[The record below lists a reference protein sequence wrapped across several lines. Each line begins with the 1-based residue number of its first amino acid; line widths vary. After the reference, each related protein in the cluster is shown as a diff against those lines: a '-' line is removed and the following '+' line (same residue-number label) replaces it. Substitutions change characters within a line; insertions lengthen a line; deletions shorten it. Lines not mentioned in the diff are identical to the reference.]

1 MIKIDMKK
9 GMLTAFTLLTGMT
22 LLAQGV
28 CTEFSYF
35 YADINYPASG
45 GAQTDIYSVSL
56 EGEDAIL
63 SPIVE
68 DLDYTAHIA
77 YNQANGLV
85 YLVNGDNGAISTL
98 DPLTFILS
106 DAVSVSPNVGITV
119 AAFND
124 EGILLIGGSGND
136 GKIYQV
142 DLGSNPYTLSDYSEG
157 NDIEGGD
164 ITFTDAGNLYLASKP
179 LGKLYEVIPGFENAL
194 LGNVNGEVTG
204 IATFEDGESVIVSAR
219 NNEQFLVYSL
229 GEGLSESAAYNAM
242 LDNEPFTLENGDMA
256 SGCSERSTSIEGC
269 NDFRTY
275 YMEDALGGGSDIL
288 YSVSFNEMGGADLT
302 ELGEFAAGSHLG
314 VGANGLLY
322 IVRHNGGML
331 TIYDPET
338 LLEISQVQISIDG
351 NNISS
356 IPAVVVGD
364 DGFVYVGANNNVVYK
379 VDPLTGEATVEGQA
393 NVSGGDLVFV
403 EGVLWLANRA
413 QGRFYEVGGTG
424 QFDIAAEEI
433 NGVSVLPNGN
443 LLVANGNLNGLFEV
457 YEPGTGAA
465 TGETFE
471 TGLVLYNGDLASR
484 CFDGDN
490 TEECDNFRLF
500 LSENG
505 TQGGDIFE
513 VTLGDGVA
521 SLELILSDLGNPHL
535 AYDKSNGLLYIV
547 KGTGKVAIY
556 DPATAVLGTFSNIA
570 MSELDVNQTF
580 SAVVTDDGKLL
591 VGSANQN
598 KVYEVNPAT
607 GDATNAID
615 VPVNGGDLIQT
626 NDGNVWVINRAEN
639 RFYNITDGVTQFDID
654 LNQMYGAAVME
665 SGMILVGNAG
675 TQLRVVDP
683 VTMMVTE
690 TVFNI
695 DISISAGDL
704 AGGCGDA
711 NPDITP
717 EPGQC
722 NATEVFEYIQGVR
735 SNGGALATNRT
746 DSNQALGAPEGIDQL
761 VFATLGYGGSITL
774 GFDGAVANLD
784 GDDIQVIETSYGN
797 PGCAAYPEYANVYV
811 SQNGV
816 DFVFA
821 ETVCKSDNG
830 VDISAAGDF
839 DYITVV
845 KIVNADSLTTTPD
858 GFDLDGVI
866 AIHNCENI
874 TEEEEEEN
882 NPGEPVLFANTP
894 STVISSY
901 PNPTEGQATIEFS
914 VAQSERAVVEI
925 FDMNGRSV
933 ETMFNQD
940 VQAGNTYRLAFD
952 GASLPNGIYVVK
964 FVTESET
971 TIEKIMIAR

>member
-1 MIKIDMKK
+1 
-9 GMLTAFTLLTGMT
+9 
-22 LLAQGV
+22 
-28 CTEFSYF
+28 
-35 YADINYPASG
+35 
-45 GAQTDIYSVSL
+45 
-56 EGEDAIL
+56 
-63 SPIVE
+63 VE
-68 DLDYTAHIA
+68 DLDYAAHIA

-85 YLVNGDNGAISTL
+85 YLVNGNNFAISTL

-142 DLGSNPYTLSDYSEG
+142 DLGSNPYTLSEYSEG

-164 ITFTDAGNLYLASKP
+164 ITFADAGNLYLASKP
-179 LGKLYEVIPGFENAL
+179 LGKLHEVIPGFDNAL
-194 LGNVNGEVTG
+194 LGNVNGQVTG
-204 IATFEDGESVIVSAR
+204 IATFEDGESVIVSVR
-219 NNEQFLVYSL
+219 NNGQFLVYSL
-229 GEGLSESAAYNAM
+229 DGGVSESTAYNAM
-242 LDNEPFTLENGDMA
+242 LDNEPFTLEKGDMA

-302 ELGEFAAGSHLG
+302 ELGEFPSSSHLG

-322 IVRHNGGML
+322 IVKHNGGML
-331 TIYDPET
+331 TTYDPVT
-338 LLEISQVQISIDG
+338 LSELSQVQISIEG
-351 NNISS
+351 NNVSS

-379 VDPLTGEATVEGQA
+379 VDPLTGEATVEGEA
-393 NVSGGDLVFV
+393 DVSGGDLVFV
-403 EGVLWLANRA
+403 NGVLWLANRA
-413 QGRFYEVGGTG
+413 QGRFYEVGGAG

-433 NGVSVLPNGN
+433 NGVSILPNVN

-457 YEPGTGAA
+457 YETGTGAA

-471 TGLVLYNGDLASR
+471 TGLALYNGDLASR
-484 CFDGDN
+484 CFDGGN

-500 LSENG
+500 LSEKG

-535 AYDKSNGLLYIV
+535 AYDETNGLLYIV

-556 DPATAVLGTFSNIA
+556 DPTTAVLSTFSNIA
-570 MSELDVNQTF
+570 MGELNVNQTF
-580 SAVVTDDGKLL
+580 SAVATDEGKLL

-626 NDGNVWVINRAEN
+626 NDGNVWVVNRAEN
-639 RFYNITDGVTQFDID
+639 RFYNITDGLTQFDVD

-683 VTMMVTE
+683 ETMMVAE

-695 DISISAGDL
+695 DINISAGDL
-704 AGGCGDA
+704 AGGCRDA

-746 DSNQALGAPEGIDQL
+746 DSDQALGAPEGIDQM
-761 VFATLGYGGSITL
+761 VFVTLGYGGSITL

-845 KIVNADSLTTTPD
+845 KIVNADSLTTSPD

-882 NPGEPVLFANTP
+882 NTGEPVLLSNTS

-914 VAQSERAVVEI
+914 VAQSKRAIVEI
-925 FDMNGRSV
+925 FDINGRSV

-971 TIEKIMIAR
+971 AIEKIMIAR